1 MVLCIVCAFNV
12 IAGASGVQL
21 NELQKRFQVSLY
33 VRLHAKECSSV
44 SDCIHLLAV
53 LLGGFLRIM

>member
-12 IAGASGVQL
+12 AGALGVQL

-33 VRLHAKECSSV
+33 VRLHAKN
-44 SDCIHLLAV
+44 V
-53 LLGGFLRIM
+53 LR

>member
-12 IAGASGVQL
+12 IAGALGVRL

-33 VRLHAKECSSV
+33 VRLHAKN
-44 SDCIHLLAV
+44 V
-53 LLGGFLRIM
+53 LR